1 MKIAIE
7 TSIKTDK
14 NKELETFTAL
24 FDTTE
29 LQRIIDTT
37 GIDGANKA
45 IDGFVGKYVLQ
56 LKQKLS
62 AALSK

>member
-24 FDTTE
+24 FDTSE
-29 LQRIIDTT
+29 LQRIINAS

-45 IDGFVGKYVLQ
+45 IDGFVSKYVLQ

-62 AALSK
+62 AALRK